1 MREPMISLEPIS
13 FFLFS
18 FVIFQARV
26 SLRNIPGC
34 LGTLFVTQAE
44 LELTDIRLTLSS
56 ECWD

>member
-1 MREPMISLEPIS
+1 MISLEPIS